1 MAKKTYISFTGSN
14 RQRANVFWSKG
25 GEGISMPWALSGLGI
40 ARVVNM
46 ALYVFRSMNHH
57 ETETNWIYPCEPLL
71 VYLLKA
77 VTHFFC
83 SICNFH
89 NLIFV

>member
-57 ETETNWIYPCEPLL
+57 EAETNWIYPCEPLL
-71 VYLLKA
+71 VYLFESS
-77 VTHFFC
+77 HSFF
-83 SICNFH
+83 
-89 NLIFV
+89 LLYL